1 MESYGRQPSS
11 VEDGTLNEWMA
22 TAENL
27 SRETKLTL
35 QTCGYVVMQQKN
47 QRDYGKV
54 EYATSI
60 REKKKHSTTECRSDC
75 EEALPRGEDVR
86 KILMWTHFYL
96 I

>member
-35 QTCGYVVMQQKN
+35 QTCGYLVMQQKN

-60 REKKKHSTTECRSDC
+60 REKKNTVLLNVAVTARKRSHV
-75 EEALPRGEDVR
+75 EKMLE
-86 KILMWTHFYL
+86 KS
-96 I
+96 

>member
-60 REKKKHSTTECRSDC
+60 REKKNTVLLNVAVTARKRSHV
-75 EEALPRGEDVR
+75 EKMLE
-86 KILMWTHFYL
+86 KS
-96 I
+96 